1 VHCLLVDRVPN
12 VAAAALAEDSNESS
26 PVGKA
31 AASAGP
37 GRGHNRHPRG
47 RLYSHVTQ
55 YKSISDCLDS
65 LSSVNAELLAMSGPR
80 NPYQG
85 KLGVIEEGALA
96 DFAGSRE
103 DRREAFTGETTGR
116 VLSCETGLIPLV
128 KPVTGSP
135 KPNHPP
141 DHLAQLSVLLI
152 GKMRPQKFGDR

>member
-1 VHCLLVDRVPN
+1 
-12 VAAAALAEDSNESS
+12 
-26 PVGKA
+26 
-31 AASAGP
+31 
-37 GRGHNRHPRG
+37 
-47 RLYSHVTQ
+47 
-55 YKSISDCLDS
+55 
-65 LSSVNAELLAMSGPR
+65 MSGPR